1 MFHINILA
9 IGKNKEQWLDA
20 SITHYLTLLKKYA
33 AVEMIYIPDA
43 KNTKNMSAM
52 ELKKAEAII
61 FNKYGKSDDRIALSD
76 RGKIFDS
83 IQFSSFL
90 MQLMQK
96 TNGVEFLIGGIYGL
110 DDSILKDSKQI
121 LSLSPMTFS
130 HQLVRPIL
138 LEQLYRGLSIIS
150 GSSYHK

>member
-1 MFHINILA
+1 MFHISILA

-20 SITHYLTLLKKYA
+20 GVTHYLMLLKKYA

-43 KNTKNMSAM
+43 KNSKNMSAM
-52 ELKKAEAII
+52 ELKRAEAVI
-61 FNKYGKSDDRIALSD
+61 FNKYGKSDYRIALSD
-76 RGKIFDS
+76 RGKVFNS
-83 IQFSSFL
+83 IQFSSLL

-96 TNGVEFLIGGIYGL
+96 TNGVEFIIGGIYGL
-110 DDSILKDSKQI
+110 NDSILKESKQI
-121 LSLSPMTFS
+121 LSLSPMTYS

-150 GSSYHK
+150 GSNYHK

>member
-1 MFHINILA
+1 MFHINILT

-33 AVEMIYIPDA
+33 TVEMIYVPDA
-43 KNTKNMSAM
+43 KNAKNMNAM
-52 ELKKAEAII
+52 ELKKVEAVI
-61 FNKYGKSDDRIALSD
+61 FNKYGKSDYRIALSD
-76 RGKIFDS
+76 RGKIFES

-96 TNGVEFLIGGIYGL
+96 INKVEFLIGGIYGL